1 MTTLQRF
8 VWLWS
13 LVWKHPANRGAR
25 LSASLRVLRWQLQ
38 KRFTF
43 WPMTVPVGTNRRFR
57 IVHDSKFSSLVYY
70 NRLPDWDE
78 MNFLLRALRP
88 TDGFIDI
95 GANVGFYTILA
106 STKVAPR
113 NIHAI
118 EANPANIRVLSDQ
131 LELNGLSEATVHPC
145 AVGASRTQARFQGVD
160 RETGQVT
167 QHGTDQS
174 YEVDVRPLDDLV
186 PAPAL
191 PPDVFAK
198 MDVEGYEVEVL
209 LGACELLARRA
220 VSVWLFELSDDNL
233 RRHHRSA
240 GDLLERLR
248 DQGYSFFSWNET
260 TRKLLPAQPLGG
272 ECQNYIA
279 CCRGAEWLAARLA
292 S

>member
-1 MTTLQRF
+1 MTALPRF
-8 VWLWS
+8 IWLLN

-25 LSASLRVLRWQLQ
+25 LTATARLLRWQFQ
-38 KRFTF
+38 KRFTC
-43 WPMTVPVGTNRRFR
+43 WPLIVPVGVNRRFR
-57 IVHDSKFSSLVYY
+57 IVRDSKFSSLVYY

-118 EANPANIRVLSDQ
+118 EANPSNLRVLGEQ
-131 LELNGLSEATVHPC
+131 LELNGLAEATVHPY
-145 AVGASRTQARFQGVD
+145 AVGASRTHAQFQGAD

-167 QHGTDQS
+167 QNGTGLS
-174 YEVDVRPLDDLV
+174 YQVEVRPLDDLV

-191 PPDVFAK
+191 PPDVFVK
-198 MDVEGYEVEVL
+198 IDVEGYEVEVL
-209 LGACELLARRA
+209 LGASRLLASRA

-240 GDLLERLR
+240 GDLLSRLR
-248 DQGYSFFSWNET
+248 DEGYAFFSWNES
-260 TRKLLPAQPLGG
+260 TRVLYPVHPANG

-279 CCRGAEWLAARLA
+279 CCRGAEWLTARLA
-292 S
+292 